1 MVGHTEQEDGLGWW
15 DTQNKKTGW
24 GGGTHRTRLVGHTE
38 QEDGLGW
45 WGTQNKK
52 TGWGGG
58 THRTRRRVGVVGHT
72 EQEDGLGWWVGVV
85 GWVGGACTTERMG
98 LLGGLRQG
106 PHGARGE
113 DGALHFGTPAQ
124 RFANWSSLPLHVPLP
139 SRSLSLSF
147 YRLFS
152 LSLSLPSPLLH
163 LCASTALHQPF
174 SP

>member
-1 MVGHTEQEDGLGWW
+1 M
-15 DTQNKKTGW
+15 
-24 GGGTHRTRLVGHTE
+24 
-38 QEDGLGW
+38 
-45 WGTQNKK
+45 
-52 TGWGGG
+52 
-58 THRTRRRVGVVGHT
+58 VGHT

-139 SRSLSLSF
+139 SLSLSLSF

-152 LSLSLPSPLLH
+152 LSLFRLRYFISAHPPPYISLSLPSLLFFIRSLH
-163 LCASTALHQPF
+163 LPRPHSLLLLLFPF
-174 SP
+174 SPLSSLLSLSLFLSAFALSTRFSLQSAPNPPWKKTSFLL